1 MASKEQREWLK
12 HGRQLFWIVLVC
24 AGACAYSTSLS
35 QMDDP
40 PSPSE
45 FRGLICSGDQGFIIH
60 NLMGI
65 DQNDVN
71 HW

>member
-1 MASKEQREWLK
+1 MI
-12 HGRQLFWIVLVC
+12 HPV
-24 AGACAYSTSLS
+24 
-35 QMDDP
+35 
-40 PSPSE
+40 PSE